1 LDGCNIKA
9 NKKKSKKLMYQDK
22 TEGKKETAGT

>member
-1 LDGCNIKA
+1 VVVTLKPTRR
-9 NKKKSKKLMYQDK
+9 KSKKLMYQDT